1 LSVYPHPARLIRH
14 QLSLTC
20 ALLVGAG
27 LLAPAASAQRDCQA
41 PPGRAAI
48 EQYCEVLPSAGGD
61 RSAGSGGGGSG
72 GEALAPSVR
81 RQLHQAGA
89 AGDVISALA
98 GGSAGVD
105 KAPGGGSGDGRSGEG
120 AGGGASASS
129 GGGAASS
136 GGVPGEP
143 SDNPLDAVRSAAEAG
158 PSSGS
163 GLLWAL
169 AAATVLLAAFAW
181 LRHRRRAEP
190 Q

>member
-1 LSVYPHPARLIRH
+1 LTVYRHPARLIRH

-20 ALLVGAG
+20 ALLLGAG

-61 RSAGSGGGGSG
+61 RSAGDRRGGSG
-72 GEALAPSVR
+72 RDALPRSVR
-81 RQLHQAGA
+81 RQLDQAGA
-89 AGDVISALA
+89 AGHAIAGLA
-98 GGSAGVD
+98 GGSVGAD
-105 KAPGGGSGDGRSGEG
+105 EARGGRSRDGRTGEG
-120 AGGGASASS
+120 AGGGVSS
-129 GGGAASS
+129 DGTASS

-143 SDNPLDAVRSAAEAG
+143 SDNPLEAVRSAAEAG

-163 GLLWAL
+163 ALLWAL
-169 AAATVLLAAFAW
+169 AAATVLLVALAW